1 MDYEVFHGR
10 ISFMARTYQRNDV
23 ALGEDVF
30 TWVPFG
36 DDTVE
41 VDILFWSLVGDKVA
55 EDVDNSSLW
64 VGGADED
71 DCRSSGDE

>member
-1 MDYEVFHGR
+1 M
-10 ISFMARTYQRNDV
+10 
-23 ALGEDVF
+23 
-30 TWVPFG
+30 PFG

-41 VDILFWSLVGDKVA
+41 VDILFWSLVGDKVG